1 MFKKPDEWVV
11 PLKDKTIKEIQDKEV
26 VFTATFSKAD
36 QKATWAFKGDEI
48 FHGKQHK
55 IELLEDES
63 KEKTIHQLTIKK
75 PMFKNQGKYTVTCN
89 EVQTGAYLD
98 VEGNKSTFSLSDAFL
113 EHDNERII
121 NFVLTC
127 YFLLFM
133 NILHSIRSSLKSEI
147 EEAMSWKE

>member
-98 VEGNKSTFSLSDAFL
+98 VEGNKSTLVSVTPFLNMTMKGSLFL
-113 EHDNERII
+113 SSNVT
-121 NFVLTC
+121 FC
-127 YFLLFM
+127 Y
-133 NILHSIRSSLKSEI
+133 S
-147 EEAMSWKE
+147 